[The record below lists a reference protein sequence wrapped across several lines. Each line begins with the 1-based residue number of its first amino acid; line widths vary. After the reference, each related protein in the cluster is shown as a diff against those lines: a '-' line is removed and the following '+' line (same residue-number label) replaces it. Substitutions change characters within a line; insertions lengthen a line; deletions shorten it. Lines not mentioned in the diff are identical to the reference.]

1 MMNDDIIKIQY
12 YCFIVQLWIKLIE
25 VIGIGF
31 ITGWD
36 FWKTITGYNKTD
48 FIRSTGY
55 NKTRPIQFWSFGF
68 LIGSW
73 VDKHWLM
80 ESCNPISDPIFANKK
95 KVVFFWSLFLR
106 VFKRSKFSITLFI
119 WHFKAG
125 YFFKVLLLQ
134 RKNICNIG
142 PIKNHNQMYSIL
154 MLITCCDQKSERSEM
169 NRPNGTKWSAF
180 YN

>member
-1 MMNDDIIKIQY
+1 MWLDFLSQSYLRKWGEQDNRPVH
-12 YCFIVQLWIKLIE
+12 FWLF
-25 VIGIGF
+25 GI
-31 ITGWD
+31 
-36 FWKTITGYNKTD
+36 
-48 FIRSTGY
+48 
-55 NKTRPIQFWSFGF
+55 

-73 VDKHWLM
+73 VNKHLLM
-80 ESCNPISDPIFANKK
+80 ELCNPISDPIFANNK

-106 VFKRSKFSITLFI
+106 VFKRSTSNKFSITLFI

-169 NRPNGTKWSAF
+169 NRPTI
-180 YN
+180 